1 MYATLLRVVQER
13 DRDLGREPGEISRQ
27 LAGGL
32 VEQARARGL
41 QTIGA
46 ATFMAEGSRVAMTD
60 TADLSAPWARTAI
73 GEVGQL
79 VGRPLSHSSDA
90 VAAINQQQALEQAP
104 KPPTPGMDGP
114 DAPAP
119 RTR

>member
-1 MYATLLRVVQER
+1 MHER
-13 DRDLGREPGEISRQ
+13 DRAHGREPDEISRQ

-41 QTIGA
+41 QTVGA
-46 ATFMAEGSRVAMTD
+46 AAFTPDGSRVAMTD
-60 TADLSAPWARTAI
+60 TADMSAPWARTAV

-79 VGRPLSHSSDA
+79 VGKPLSHSSDA
-90 VAAINQQQALEQAP
+90 VAAINQQQALEQSP
-104 KPPTPGMDGP
+104 KQTPTPGMDGP

-119 RTR
+119 RAR